1 MPDHLPPAGS
11 FDSRPVRGYY
21 SEPGNP
27 ARIRPARSGW
37 AVFGIVLAVV
47 LALAGLMVVGVVVLF
62 FVGMSHYGSNK

>member
-11 FDSRPVRGYY
+11 YDSRPVRGYY
-21 SEPGNP
+21 SDPGK
-27 ARIRPARSGW
+27 PARSGW

-47 LALAGLMVVGVVVLF
+47 LALAGLVVVGAVVLF